1 MSCIVESSLS
11 SISNNNDY
19 KEKKNVTFIELLVS
33 SAINKSGLKKKN
45 ETNSQPLVYTMQL
58 KLSMISNFGIL
69 LK

>member
-33 SAINKSGLKKKN
+33 SAINKSGLKKN
-45 ETNSQPLVYTMQL
+45 ESNSQPLVYTMQL